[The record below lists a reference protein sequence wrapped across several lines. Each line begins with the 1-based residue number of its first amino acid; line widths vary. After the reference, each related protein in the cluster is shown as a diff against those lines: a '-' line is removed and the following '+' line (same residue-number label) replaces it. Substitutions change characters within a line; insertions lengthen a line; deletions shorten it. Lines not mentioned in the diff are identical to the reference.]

1 MHKSAGAT
9 FGHIFQY
16 AHILD
21 EIHPCISPRWGY
33 YVSQICSRKICRA
46 KMPCSEAKYK
56 HAEYHVCFRID
67 KINDNT

>member
-16 AHILD
+16 AHIL
-21 EIHPCISPRWGY
+21 
-33 YVSQICSRKICRA
+33 RA
-46 KMPCSEAKYK
+46 KMPCSEAKDK

-67 KINDNT
+67 KINDNP